1 VKTFTAPIASIRRD
15 GGTQIRAALD
25 EATVAH
31 YAQLLAEG
39 GELPPVVVFDDEKT
53 LWLADGFHR
62 IESELRAGRK
72 RISCFRHI
80 GTQRDALLY
89 AVGANAAHG
98 LPRSNADK
106 RRAIEAMLADPEW
119 VTWTDR
125 RIAAAAHVGHELVA
139 RVREESIG
147 GNAIAPTRQAADGRE
162 YPAKQRPR
170 DSKPGQ
176 PTAAMHPAPAPDE
189 PPPVDM
195 LGLEASGEWLES
207 TRAAVGIVDSI
218 DQQLR
223 QLQSHCLALPQ
234 PAQQRLRSALHDVG
248 ALARQERPAQACAF
262 CRDPDGSA
270 GRAQLCSACGGLG
283 YLTREQA
290 ARVPAEQMAADAE
303 PIVKAERPVKP
314 GTMTLA
320 ATKVGRYEPKLR
332 IEDEAGNSL
341 AIDFEPIDDTD
352 AF

>member
-1 VKTFTAPIASIRRD
+1 VKDEGAGVT
-15 GGTQIRAALD
+15 GAA
-25 EATVAH
+25 
-31 YAQLLAEG
+31 Q
-39 GELPPVVVFDDEKT
+39 
-53 LWLADGFHR
+53 
-62 IESELRAGRK
+62 S
-72 RISCFRHI
+72 
-80 GTQRDALLY
+80 
-89 AVGANAAHG
+89 
-98 LPRSNADK
+98 
-106 RRAIEAMLADPEW
+106 
-119 VTWTDR
+119 
-125 RIAAAAHVGHELVA
+125 
-139 RVREESIG
+139 
-147 GNAIAPTRQAADGRE
+147 
-162 YPAKQRPR
+162 
-170 DSKPGQ
+170 
-176 PTAAMHPAPAPDE
+176 AAMHPAPAPDE

>member
-1 VKTFTAPIASIRRD
+1 VKDEGAGVT
-15 GGTQIRAALD
+15 GAA
-25 EATVAH
+25 
-31 YAQLLAEG
+31 Q
-39 GELPPVVVFDDEKT
+39 
-53 LWLADGFHR
+53 
-62 IESELRAGRK
+62 
-72 RISCFRHI
+72 
-80 GTQRDALLY
+80 
-89 AVGANAAHG
+89 N
-98 LPRSNADK
+98 
-106 RRAIEAMLADPEW
+106 
-119 VTWTDR
+119 
-125 RIAAAAHVGHELVA
+125 
-139 RVREESIG
+139 
-147 GNAIAPTRQAADGRE
+147 
-162 YPAKQRPR
+162 
-170 DSKPGQ
+170 
-176 PTAAMHPAPAPDE
+176 AAMHPAPAPDE

-195 LGLEASGEWLES
+195 LGLVASEEWLES
-207 TRAAVGIVDSI
+207 TRVVLWDLGAI

-223 QLQSHCLALPQ
+223 QLQAATSALPQ
-234 PAQQRLRSALHDVG
+234 PAQQRLRAALHDAG
-248 ALARQERPAQACAF
+248 ALARQERPQQACAY